1 MILLPDQPE
10 KTPLPGYFALCN
22 DGGQFRILDATGRKH
37 RMRPEPGTPVHYV
50 AGTQQVE
57 TATVV
62 AASGATSNGNL
73 VVTVTAAGLVGS
85 PLAVNVPL
93 TTAADTAAKVAT
105 AIRAALGAVSAITDL
120 FTVLDTDDDFDLTRN
135 VPVANDATLNIAI
148 AAGLG
153 VTAALTSTNTTAGV
167 ARVFATVGSKGDEL
181 FDNDFRYIAVA
192 DVSTTSTSGWEK
204 SAIAAL

>member
-62 AASGATSNGNL
+62 AAAGATSDGDL

-85 PLAVNVPL
+85 PLAVNVAL
-93 TTAADTAAKVAT
+93 TTADDTAAKVAT
-105 AIRAALGAVSAITDL
+105 VVPASAVTSA
-120 FTVLDTDDDFDLTRN
+120 
-135 VPVANDATLNIAI
+135 
-148 AAGLG
+148 
-153 VTAALTSTNTTAGV
+153 S
-167 ARVFATVGSKGDEL
+167 S
-181 FDNDFRYIAVA
+181 
-192 DVSTTSTSGWEK
+192 S
-204 SAIAAL
+204 